1 MSSSSY
7 CPGLQSCL
15 EPVSLV
21 EPRVLRIKL
30 APSKSNDSLSATTG
44 KPSVTGSDRDHERN
58 KNADMGGWSFL
69 QCITN
74 NTSQTTTKENDKVYV
89 PPNFKSSSS
98 TLNEKSLEM
107 CTESLGS
114 ETGSEVSESSD
125 DTTVLPVENVNYE
138 IRETPKS
145 RETRR
150 ASRSASF
157 PPPLSSIRGPNNVR
171 VRSHREGGR
180 LVMEAV
186 SVSSCHVYLHAER
199 AGGRLRL
206 HLMNNCSSNNP
217 DNEEQ
222 ESEAEAEAES
232 GEEIVVEEGGEN
244 DQSGDDHDAEGG
256 DDIWG
261 EDLEGSSVNTG
272 GEMGRLAR
280 PGTCKEGGSTNKSL
294 LNWKPFWVA
303 T

>member
-1 MSSSSY
+1 MILSLQQLASLLSLAQTVTMKGTRMLTWVAGVSSSVLLTI
-7 CPGLQSCL
+7 PLQ
-15 EPVSLV
+15 P
-21 EPRVLRIKL
+21 PPKR
-30 APSKSNDSLSATTG
+30 
-44 KPSVTGSDRDHERN
+44 
-58 KNADMGGWSFL
+58 
-69 QCITN
+69 
-74 NTSQTTTKENDKVYV
+74 TTKSTSLQI
-89 PPNFKSSSS
+89 FKSSSS

-244 DQSGDDHDAEGG
+244 DESGDDHDAEGG